1 MLKFAQIGF
10 GGLGKVHYNNIEKI
24 NRRVGDIKLV
34 ALCDVDETQFTRQ
47 TETNLGKNDVSL
59 DFSGINLYTDYKEM
73 IEKEELDFVIT
84 ALPTYLHAE
93 VAIYAMDK
101 GIHVFSEKP
110 MALKIED
117 CAAMIEASKRNNV
130 KLMIGQC
137 LRFCPYWRKVKDY
150 IDSGEYGKVIK
161 AEFQRVSAP
170 PKDKWED
177 WMDDTA
183 KSGGCILDMHV
194 HDTDFINWLFGKPK
208 AVASVATH
216 YATGYDGV
224 NTTYYYD
231 DKVVVANGDWG
242 YADCFKFSGA
252 YRIRFEKATVTLWGG
267 PVVVYP
273 DGGEPFEPALAEG
286 TLYENEIVDFV
297 NCIREDRVSE
307 INPPESSMQ
316 TIEIV
321 LKERESADKNEIVK
335 L

>member
-10 GGLGKVHYNNIEKI
+10 GGLGKVHYKNIETI
-24 NRRVGDIKLV
+24 TNEVGDIKLV

-59 DFSGINLYTDYKEM
+59 DFSNVNLYTDYKEM

-93 VAIYAMDK
+93 IAIYAMDK

-110 MALKIED
+110 MALNLED
-117 CAAMIEASKRNNV
+117 CKAMIEASKRNNV

-150 IDSGEYGKVIK
+150 VDSGEYGKVIK
-161 AEFQRVSAP
+161 AEFSRVSAP
-170 PKDKWED
+170 PVNKWED
-177 WMDDTA
+177 WMDDVE

-194 HDTDFINWLFGKPK
+194 HDADFINFLFGKPK
-208 AVASVATH
+208 AVSSVVTH

-224 NTTYYYD
+224 NTNYIYD
-231 DKVVVANGDWG
+231 DKICVANGDWG
-242 YADCFKFSGA
+242 YAKSFPFSGA
-252 YRIRFEKATVTLWGG
+252 YRFRFEKATVTLWGG
-267 PVVVYP
+267 PVKVYP
-273 DGGEPFEPALAEG
+273 DNGEPFEPEIG
-286 TLYENEIVDFV
+286 TGTSYANEIVEFV
-297 NCIREDRVSE
+297 KCIREDRISE

-321 LKERESADKNEIVK
+321 LKEREAADKNMIIN